1 MEEFIERTKT
11 FTAKWTKNSS
21 GQWAGQINFI
31 STNEDKLL
39 VKPETETFCT
49 IV

>member
-31 STNEDKLL
+31 ESKEDEVPLQEK
-39 VKPETETFCT
+39 TETFCT
-49 IV
+49 II